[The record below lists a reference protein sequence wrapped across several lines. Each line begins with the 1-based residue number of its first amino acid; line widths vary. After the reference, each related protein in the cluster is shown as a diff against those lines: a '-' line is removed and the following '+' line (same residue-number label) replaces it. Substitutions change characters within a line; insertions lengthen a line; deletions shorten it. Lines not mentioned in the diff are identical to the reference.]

1 MERRL
6 SLKQAHHLFKENFI
20 GTEELYRIKSKL
32 DINFKDVPE
41 IPFTP
46 EELKIKAQEG
56 YILFLG
62 GSFISK
68 NIPITILSL
77 RNFFGINPSI
87 SEPCFYNQDW
97 YDLESFA
104 NKSIENKW
112 YLIKKSIFNESR
124 AIHPNYL
131 FSDYKFPSAII
142 CAYLFFIYW
151 LCNNECLWESDFV
164 WCSDFDSNG
173 DRVYVGKYKD
183 LKGTNKSG
191 FSVHRHL
198 SLNNFYGSINLV

>member
-6 SLKQAHHLFKENFI
+6 SLKEARHIFKENFI

-41 IPFTP
+41 ISYTP

-62 GSFISK
+62 GSFILK

-77 RNFFGINPSI
+77 RNIFGINPSI

-112 YLIKKSIFNESR
+112 YLVKKSIF
-124 AIHPNYL
+124 
-131 FSDYKFPSAII
+131 K
-142 CAYLFFIYW
+142 
-151 LCNNECLWESDFV
+151 
-164 WCSDFDSNG
+164 
-173 DRVYVGKYKD
+173 
-183 LKGTNKSG
+183 
-191 FSVHRHL
+191 
-198 SLNNFYGSINLV
+198 